1 MIGYQNCGLRLDT
14 VIQCVVT
21 VQLTYSVIRFRLSAE
36 FRSFWPK
43 FGFAEIAKSISVSVS
58 VSAETNVS
66 ISNLP
71 KLSELLLYKPLDSL
85 YTTPTLEYLPNKC
98 SESSAILSLQN
109 SSNNKLKKKK
119 P

>member
-21 VQLTYSVIRFRLSAE
+21 VQLTYSVIRFWLSAE
-36 FRSFWPK
+36 FRPFWPK

-66 ISNLP
+66 IGNLP
-71 KLSELLLYKPLDSL
+71 KLSELLLYKPLGSL
-85 YTTPTLEYLPNKC
+85 YTYSVTQ
-98 SESSAILSLQN
+98 S
-109 SSNNKLKKKK
+109 KLRPQFLYKLDLIYEFLMRSR
-119 P
+119 